1 MKIHEYQA
9 KGILRRFGISVP
21 RGEACLTPREAAEI
35 ASRLGASSYV
45 LKAQVHAGGRGKG
58 GGIRTA
64 SSPSEVERLA
74 GEMIG
79 MRLVTHQTGPEG
91 KKVHRL
97 LVEEAQ
103 EIAREIYLGIV
114 VDRSEGVP
122 VIMACPEGG
131 VEIEEVARLSPGK
144 ILKASSTPGVGFP
157 AFQARKLAYGLGL
170 GPGEVEKAVA
180 LILSLARAFDE
191 SDASLIEVNPL
202 VVTRDCDVV
211 ALDAKVNFDDNALY
225 RHPELR
231 EFRDLDEEEPLEIEA
246 SRSGLSYIKLQG
258 DVGCMVNGAGLA
270 MATMDLIQLA
280 GGAPA
285 NFLDVGGGA
294 STDQVKNA
302 FRILLSDKS
311 VRAVLINIFGG
322 IMRCDVVA
330 EGVVV
335 AAKQMEVRV
344 PVVVRLE
351 GTNVEEGRRILRDS
365 GLNFTVASGML
376 DAARKVVSLSRGGP

>member
-1 MKIHEYQA
+1 LKIHEYQA
-9 KGILRRFGISVP
+9 KTILKRFGVVVP
-21 RGEACLTPREAAEI
+21 RGEPCSSSREAAEI
-35 ASRLGASSYV
+35 ASRLGASSFI

-64 SSPSEVERLA
+64 GSPTEVERVA

-79 MRLVTHQTGPEG
+79 MRLVTPQTGPDG
-91 KKVHRL
+91 KRVRRL

-103 EIAREIYLGIV
+103 EITRELYLGIV
-114 VDRSEGVP
+114 IDRSEGSP
-122 VIMACPEGG
+122 VVMVCPEGG
-131 VEIEEVARLSPGK
+131 VEIEEVARRSPGK
-144 ILKASSTPGVGFP
+144 ILKASSVPGVGFP
-157 AFQARKLAYGLGL
+157 PFLARKLAYGVGL
-170 GPGEVEKAVA
+170 GPKEVEKTVI
-180 LILSLARAFDE
+180 LILALVRAFEE
-191 SDASLIEVNPL
+191 SDAALIEVNPL
-202 VVTRDCDVV
+202 VVTREGDVV
-211 ALDAKVNFDDNALY
+211 ALDAKASFDDNALY

-231 EFRDLDEEEPLEIEA
+231 ELRDLDEEEPLEVEA

-294 STDQVKNA
+294 SADQVRSA
-302 FRILLSDKS
+302 FRILLPDSS
-311 VRAVLINIFGG
+311 VRALLINIFGG

-330 EGVVV
+330 EGVVA